1 MNAIE
6 VRNVSK
12 RFRIPHERH
21 TTLAERLLTAFRPAD
36 VETLHALSDV
46 TLDVPR
52 GSCVGVIGENG
63 SGKST
68 LLKIMAG
75 LLVPDEGQVRVHGTL
90 VPLLELGLGFQ
101 HELSVRENVE
111 LYGAVL
117 GYSRAS
123 MARRIDEVIAFA
135 GLERF
140 RDAKLKN
147 LSSGMM
153 VRLAFSTALRADADT
168 VLLDEILAVG
178 DAQFQRK

>member
-1 MNAIE
+1 MVA
-6 VRNVSK
+6 
-12 RFRIPHERH
+12 
-21 TTLAERLLTAFRPAD
+21 A
-36 VETLHALSDV
+36 ALNK
-46 TLDVPR
+46 T
-52 GSCVGVIGENG
+52 NK
-63 SGKST
+63 GK
-68 LLKIMAG
+68 
-75 LLVPDEGQVRVHGTL
+75 VRVHGTL

-178 DAQFQRK
+178 DAQFQRKCIDV